1 MPDAILELAAV
12 PPGSYARPLMIGTTE
27 DLERELDRLGRKF
40 ERLGDGTYVVS
51 VGMAGS
57 PVALRLSPPVLVAQ
71 VTLGNVTAQAP
82 ERRAALFQRLLEL
95 NATSLVHAAYGL
107 EGSTIVIAAALV
119 LESADPNEL
128 EAVLS
133 DMDMALAEH
142 VPSLRGLVD

>member
-1 MPDAILELAAV
+1 
-12 PPGSYARPLMIGTTE
+12 MIGSTD
-27 DLERELDRLGRKF
+27 DLERELERLGRKY

-51 VGMAGS
+51 VGSGRT

-71 VTLGNVTAQAP
+71 ATLGEVTATAP
-82 ERRAALFQRLLEL
+82 ERRAALFQKLLEL

-107 EGSTIVIAAALV
+107 EGSSIVIAAALV
-119 LESADPNEL
+119 LESADPNEI

-133 DMDMALAEH
+133 DIDMALAEQ

>member
-1 MPDAILELAAV
+1 
-12 PPGSYARPLMIGTTE
+12 MIGSTE
-27 DLERELDRLGRKF
+27 DLERELDRLGRKY
-40 ERLGDGTYVVS
+40 ERLGDGTYAVS
-51 VGMAGS
+51 VGMSGS

-71 VTLGNVTAQAP
+71 VTLGNVTSTAP

-133 DMDMALAEH
+133 DIDMALAEH

>member
-1 MPDAILELAAV
+1 
-12 PPGSYARPLMIGTTE
+12 MIGSTE
-27 DLERELDRLGRKF
+27 DLERELDRLGRKY

-51 VGMAGS
+51 VGSGRP

-71 VTLGNVTAQAP
+71 ATLGTVTASAP

-107 EGSTIVIAAALV
+107 EGTAIVIAAALV
-119 LESADPNEL
+119 LESADPNEV
-128 EAVLS
+128 EAVLA
-133 DMDMALAEH
+133 DIDMALAEH

>member
-1 MPDAILELAAV
+1 
-12 PPGSYARPLMIGTTE
+12 MIGSTE
-27 DLERELDRLGRKF
+27 DLERELERLGRKF

-51 VGMAGS
+51 VGSGRP

-71 VTLGNVTAQAP
+71 ATLGDVTATAP
-82 ERRAALFQRLLEL
+82 ERRAALFQKLLEL

-107 EGSTIVIAAALV
+107 EGSAIVIAAALV

-133 DMDMALAEH
+133 DIDMALAEH

>member
-1 MPDAILELAAV
+1 
-12 PPGSYARPLMIGTTE
+12 MIGSTE
-27 DLERELDRLGRKF
+27 DLERELDRLGRKY

-51 VGMAGS
+51 VGSGRT

-71 VTLGNVTAQAP
+71 ATLGEVTATAP

-95 NATSLVHAAYGL
+95 NATSLLHAAYGL
-107 EGSTIVIAAALV
+107 EGSSIVIAAALV
-119 LESADPNEL
+119 LESADPNEI

-133 DMDMALAEH
+133 DIDMALAEQ